1 MQWLRHIC
9 FVKQNMNNTDIFH
22 KPIALL
28 PVSNHF
34 KEVMGKQDIKT
45 LKEIVSIPITEVAN
59 LKWFTDEILAELSE
73 LLFKNKSLR

>member
-1 MQWLRHIC
+1 
-9 FVKQNMNNTDIFH
+9 MNNTDILH

-45 LKEIVSIPITEVAN
+45 LEEIVNIPITEVAN

-73 LLFKNKSLR
+73 LLFKKQSLR